1 MLVEMLR
8 KRDFEVN
15 IEETLVYSFK
25 VEAADEEEAENIIS
39 DKFHNGELTL
49 EDGRKVWGAGKSTN
63 VGRAGIDAIV
73 SALNQV

>member
-1 MLVEMLR
+1 MLVEILR

-39 DKFHNGELTL
+39 DKFHNVDLTL
-49 EDGRKVWGAGKSTN
+49 EDGERTEIRIAVDGDGW
-63 VGRAGIDAIV
+63 V
-73 SALNQV
+73 SL

>member
-39 DKFHNGELTL
+39 DKFHNGELIL
-49 EDGRKVWGAGKSTN
+49 EDGKRTEIRIAVDGDGW
-63 VGRAGIDAIV
+63 V
-73 SALNQV
+73 SL

>member
-39 DKFHNGELTL
+39 D
-49 EDGRKVWGAGKSTN
+49 
-63 VGRAGIDAIV
+63 
-73 SALNQV
+73 

>member
-39 DKFHNGELTL
+39 DKFHNGELIH
-49 EDGRKVWGAGKSTN
+49 EDGERTEIRIAVDGDGW
-63 VGRAGIDAIV
+63 V
-73 SALNQV
+73 SL

>member
-39 DKFHNGELTL
+39 DKFHNGELTF
-49 EDGRKVWGAGKSTN
+49 EDGERTEIRIAVDGDGW
-63 VGRAGIDAIV
+63 V
-73 SALNQV
+73 SL

>member
-25 VEAADEEEAENIIS
+25 VEASDEEEAENIIS

-49 EDGRKVWGAGKSTN
+49 EDGERTEIRIAVDGDGW
-63 VGRAGIDAIV
+63 V
-73 SALNQV
+73 SL

>member
-49 EDGRKVWGAGKSTN
+49 EDDERTEIRIAVDGDGW
-63 VGRAGIDAIV
+63 V
-73 SALNQV
+73 SL

>member
-39 DKFHNGELTL
+39 DKFHNGELIL
-49 EDGRKVWGAGKSTN
+49 EDGEITEIRIAVDGDGW
-63 VGRAGIDAIV
+63 V
-73 SALNQV
+73 SL